1 MKISLCRL
9 AATTGLCA
17 VICIAKAQGIGSAG
31 MSPPLNQIE
40 AIESHLQH
48 SRTQSKREVDEL
60 ASKNPKPHEI
70 AKPASNSPVTKKKK
84 PDAEGEKPKSSNAP
98 AVK

>member
-9 AATTGLCA
+9 AATTGLCT

-48 SRTQSKREVDEL
+48 SRTQSKREV
-60 ASKNPKPHEI
+60 

-84 PDAEGEKPKSSNAP
+84 PDAEGKKPKSSIAP